1 MTSYKCGKCRRTVD
15 IDPEKMGI
23 KCPICGGKIF
33 YKERGTVAK
42 KIKAR

>member
-1 MTSYKCGKCRRTVD
+1 MASYKCGRCGRTID

-23 KCPICGGKIF
+23 KCPICGGKLF